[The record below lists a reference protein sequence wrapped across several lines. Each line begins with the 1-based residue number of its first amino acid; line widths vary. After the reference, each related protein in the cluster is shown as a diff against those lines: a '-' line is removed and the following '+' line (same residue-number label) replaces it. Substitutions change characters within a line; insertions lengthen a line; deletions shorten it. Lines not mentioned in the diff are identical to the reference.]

1 MSSKRVT
8 RRIAIVFPFLLC
20 LLISAEAFHSLL
32 LSSAKCK
39 PATFDA
45 RKNSEVLVQLENSRH
60 LFSERNQNENF
71 GETVPINLSQKTR
84 TSAVSKTS
92 TAVTTD
98 SKQLSRNHFFA
109 DCRNYLTLGIIVSAA
124 TSWSSFPDTVHA
136 KLYSENAANL
146 ERINNG
152 DFSGGS
158 VFNNNPTT
166 ERGKKRRAMTGCKVT
181 LSREEASRTILKRD
195 KMLSEKDCNTMVMDG
210 DTEFMLQALRNLDCP
225 TCANGIGRMD

>member
-1 MSSKRVT
+1 
-8 RRIAIVFPFLLC
+8 
-20 LLISAEAFHSLL
+20 
-32 LSSAKCK
+32 
-39 PATFDA
+39 
-45 RKNSEVLVQLENSRH
+45 
-60 LFSERNQNENF
+60 
-71 GETVPINLSQKTR
+71 
-84 TSAVSKTS
+84 
-92 TAVTTD
+92 
-98 SKQLSRNHFFA
+98 
-109 DCRNYLTLGIIVSAA
+109 
-124 TSWSSFPDTVHA
+124 
-136 KLYSENAANL
+136 LYSENAANL